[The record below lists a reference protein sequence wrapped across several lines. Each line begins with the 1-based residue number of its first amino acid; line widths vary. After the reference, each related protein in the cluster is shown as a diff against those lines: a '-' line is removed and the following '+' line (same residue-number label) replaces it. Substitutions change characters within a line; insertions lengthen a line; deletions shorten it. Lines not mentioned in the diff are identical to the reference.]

1 MGTAFTAV
9 HAARPA
15 LWHDLFHT
23 DGFHPSPI
31 GSYLEALVIYATI
44 FGVLPLA
51 AVSMPDD
58 PAQLWARARVMQPAG
73 TPPLRLPTTEEM
85 RYLRIVAA
93 SVCAVPAFDQPEQ
106 LAAASDQAK
115 RVAAE
120 KALAKIQTVP
130 VAEDKPLK
138 YGAAESEPKTAL
150 GDQEKKDAEAQLR
163 AAMPFWLQ
171 TADSAKLGPA
181 IEAAKKAGV
190 AALTVATAEAKL
202 TEALSK
208 AAKAAEEKA
217 RKEAEGVTK
226 AKAADAKLKEVEDKA
241 KRAAAFRAAEQARK
255 QAGTEAKEVT
265 TAATE
270 DDYGDA
276 PLTYKDV
283 APGEKAAVAAV
294 AQQSGYDYY
303 EDEPPNTDA
312 KSGAAVGGTAV
323 AFLGNSILYYNDTPR
338 LIESLGSGSVEQ
350 NSCLRGGVTFEQLLS
365 KGNGMD
371 VKFVSEDKGAPD
383 VASLLSRSWHYIVM
397 NDYTQAPA
405 REESRRASVEV
416 LKTQMAPL
424 LEQCGGTPVLLE
436 TWAYRA
442 HTKGSDDLGDHAEF
456 TSRLQ
461 EG

>member
-1 MGTAFTAV
+1 MLTAIQVAKAGAEAGEK
-9 HAARPA
+9 AAA
-15 LWHDLFHT
+15 
-23 DGFHPSPI
+23 
-31 GSYLEALVIYATI
+31 
-44 FGVLPLA
+44 A
-51 AVSMPDD
+51 AVGQQSGFDHYED
-58 PAQLWARARVMQPAG
+58 E
-73 TPPLRLPTTEEM
+73 PPT
-85 RYLRIVAA
+85 
-93 SVCAVPAFDQPEQ
+93 
-106 LAAASDQAK
+106 
-115 RVAAE
+115 
-120 KALAKIQTVP
+120 
-130 VAEDKPLK
+130 
-138 YGAAESEPKTAL
+138 YGAAESEPKAAL
-150 GDQEKKDAEAQLR
+150 EDQAKKDAEAQLR

-171 TADSAKLGPA
+171 TADPAKLAPA

-190 AALTVATAEAKL
+190 AGPTVATAEAKL

-208 AAKAAEEKA
+208 AAKAAEEKE
-217 RKEAEGVTK
+217 RKEAEGAAK
-226 AKAADAKLKEVEDKA
+226 AKAAEAKLKEAEEKA
-241 KRAAAFRAAEQARK
+241 KRAAAEKALK
-255 QAGTEAKEVT
+255 QAGTEAKEVKT
-265 TAATE
+265 DYKAT
-270 DDYGDA
+270 DYGDE
-276 PLTYKDV
+276 PLTSKDV
-283 APGEKAAVAAV
+283 EPGEKAAVAAV

-303 EDEPPNTDA
+303 EDEPLNTDA

-424 LEQCGGTPVLLE
+424 LKQCGGTPVLLE

-461 EG
+461 EGYREYAAALAEVLPQKQKPRVRCGPCAA